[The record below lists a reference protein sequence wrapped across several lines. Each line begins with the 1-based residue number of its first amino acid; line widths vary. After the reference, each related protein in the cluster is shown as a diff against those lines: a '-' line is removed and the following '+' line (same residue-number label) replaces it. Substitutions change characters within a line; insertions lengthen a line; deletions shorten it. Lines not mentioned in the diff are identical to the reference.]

1 MLSSSLEE
9 IGKGQLLSS
18 SIYSNVLKAQPE
30 RKILMMLTVCYAEYI
45 L

>member
-9 IGKGQLLSS
+9 IGK